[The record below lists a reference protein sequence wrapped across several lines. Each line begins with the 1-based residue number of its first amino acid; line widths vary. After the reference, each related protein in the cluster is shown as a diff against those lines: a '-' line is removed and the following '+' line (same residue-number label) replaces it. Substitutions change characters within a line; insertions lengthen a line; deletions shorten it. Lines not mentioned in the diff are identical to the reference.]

1 MTEAEEKKKSK
12 VRLIAVM
19 TLLVVLGIALYVT
32 PLFLYPD
39 NVVYDDSL
47 REVNAHTTNA
57 QLTIEEG
64 TYEVWMTRSLWS
76 WFNLD
81 MPIVHVNGTTGQPLP
96 IDYEINGDTRNIEG
110 DECRHFATF
119 TVREKTTYNITVTA
133 GLLSLGIPGTERVYV
148 VEERPA
154 AYSPMQWAGGLII
167 LAGIVGVVVLM
178 VIIAMVSS
186 EERKKERMRQ
196 SPPPSTY
203 PPPGYVPYPP
213 QQQPPPYN
221 QYPPPQQPPPYPPPQ
236 QQPPPYPPPQ
246 QQPPT
251 YPPQQQPPPT
261 YPPQQQPP
269 PPGQARRGP
278 PPY

>member
-1 MTEAEEKKKSK
+1 MEDEVNEAEKKKSK

-19 TLLVVLGIALYVT
+19 TLLIVLGIALYVT
-32 PLFLYPD
+32 PFFLYPD

-47 REVNAHTTNA
+47 SLGNAHTTYA

-76 WFNLD
+76 WLYLD
-81 MPIVHVNGTTGQPLP
+81 MPIVHVNDTTGQTLR
-96 IDYEINGDTRNIEG
+96 IAYEVNGDTRNIEG
-110 DECRHFATF
+110 DECKHFATF

-148 VEERPA
+148 VEERPV
-154 AYSPMQWAGGLII
+154 AYSPMQWAGGLMI
-167 LAGIVGVVVLM
+167 LVGIVGIIVLM
-178 VIIAMVSS
+178 VLIAMVSS

-196 SPPPSTY
+196 NPPPSAY

-213 QQQPPPYN
+213 QQQPPPYT

-246 QQPPT
+246 QQPL
-251 YPPQQQPPPT
+251 
-261 YPPQQQPP
+261 

>member
-1 MTEAEEKKKSK
+1 MEDEVTEAEEKKKSK

-133 GLLSLGIPGTERVYV
+133 GQLSLGIPGT
-148 VEERPA
+148 
-154 AYSPMQWAGGLII
+154 
-167 LAGIVGVVVLM
+167 
-178 VIIAMVSS
+178 
-186 EERKKERMRQ
+186 
-196 SPPPSTY
+196 
-203 PPPGYVPYPP
+203 
-213 QQQPPPYN
+213 
-221 QYPPPQQPPPYPPPQ
+221 
-236 QQPPPYPPPQ
+236 
-246 QQPPT
+246 
-251 YPPQQQPPPT
+251 
-261 YPPQQQPP
+261 
-269 PPGQARRGP
+269 
-278 PPY
+278 